1 MQKTSLLPKILI
13 ALFIILF
20 GIYFMP
26 RDESSKSSKIKT
38 QNDENAY
45 LQPLDVPSAVKS
57 LSKEDMSRFWGTYR
71 SGHYLGLRNKGTDSA
86 KIF

>member
-1 MQKTSLLPKILI
+1 
-13 ALFIILF
+13 
-20 GIYFMP
+20 MP
-26 RDESSKSSKIKT
+26 RDESSKSSNLET

-71 SGHYLGLRNKGTDSA
+71 SGHYLGLRKRAEIRINLYHFGDQKL
-86 KIF
+86 IFRFWISFRFFS